1 MLGVGCW
8 MRVDSK
14 SELYVELLNAV
25 PASGPLAT
33 ASGPLAVLDHL
44 PSVFVLI
51 GGSVALLSFLGC
63 CGACADSAC
72 FLCLVSNNLLEMWA
86 NAQRDCRPV
95 EYR

>member
-8 MRVDSK
+8 MRVDSE
-14 SELYVELLNAV
+14 SDLYVQLFNAL
-25 PASGPLAT
+25 PASGPLAI
-33 ASGPLAVLDHL
+33 LDHL

-72 FLCLVSNNLLEMWA
+72 FLCLVSSLGVKDVLYI
-86 NAQRDCRPV
+86 QLYSP
-95 EYR
+95 